1 MSLIERMDLYLKLFV
16 KSAMVSYLFCSLLR
30 RNLYLEAELDMTI
43 IWTKL
48 RQILPVHQFME

>member
-30 RNLYLEAELDMTI
+30 RNLY
-43 IWTKL
+43 
-48 RQILPVHQFME
+48 